1 MQERKGIVTFSGN
14 PLTLLGNDVEVG
26 AQAPDF
32 IVLANDLTPRTL
44 GDYKGK
50 TLIISTVPSLD
61 TGVCDLETRRF
72 NSEAASLSDDI
83 KILTIS
89 CDLPFAQSRWC
100 GAAGVDKLETLSDH
114 KNLTFGLAYGVA
126 LKELRLLTR
135 AIFVVNKEGR
145 VIYKEIVPEISS
157 EPNYENALQAARDY
171 R

>member
-1 MQERKGIVTFSGN
+1 MQERTGIVTFSGN

>member
-1 MQERKGIVTFSGN
+1 MQEKKGIVTFSGN